1 MTKASPP
8 QQAQPEPPPEL
19 LLAAR
24 LRRRDERALA
34 EAYDLHA
41 AAVYGVLTRLLDTAS
56 AQEILQDVFVRLWE
70 RPEAYDPARAGLR
83 SYLLVVARSRALDR
97 LRATKVTA
105 PLYTEDGAEWPLPD
119 EQPGPAQRSENE
131 ARHRRV
137 RQALG
142 GLSPAH
148 RETVERAYLR
158 GETREDIAAGM
169 GVPVGTVKSRLSH
182 ALGHLRRL
190 LGEEARSWL
199 D

>member
-1 MTKASPP
+1 MAKAGPP
-8 QQAQPEPPPEL
+8 QAGQAEPCPDL
-19 LLAAR
+19 VLAAR

-41 AAVYGVLTRLLDTAS
+41 AAMYGVLTRLLDAAS
-56 AQEILQDVFVRLWE
+56 AQEVLQDVFVRLWE
-70 RPEAYDPARAGLR
+70 RPEAYDPDRAGLR
-83 SYLLVVARSRALDR
+83 AYLLVVARSRALDR
-97 LRATKVTA
+97 LRATKVTT
-105 PLYTEDGAEWPLPD
+105 PLHPEDGGELSLPD
-119 EQPGPAQRSENE
+119 EQPGPAQRSEAQ
-131 ARHRRV
+131 ARAGRV
-137 RQALG
+137 QQALG
-142 GLSPAH
+142 GLSATH

-158 GETREDIAAGM
+158 GETREEIAAGM